1 LSAIIPR
8 GAKVVIKPN
17 WVHHANASG
26 QGLVCLVTHISVIE
40 AILCY
45 VAKAQPEHIIIGDSP
60 VQGCDFAAL
69 MASCRAPEM
78 IGRFRAHDVNVSI
91 KDFRRTVHENGR
103 LGGRARDAGKPMHE
117 FILFD
122 LGVDSA
128 LEEITTASSQ
138 YRVTMYDPDAL
149 GRTHGPGRHQY
160 LIARD
165 VIDADVVINVPK
177 LKTHRKACI
186 TGALKNL
193 VGING
198 HKEYLPHHRK
208 GCTEDGGD
216 CYSGKS
222 RLKSVVE
229 DLLDATNRAEGIV
242 ARSMFANAARIGMA
256 ATKLLGESSNYEGS
270 WHGNDTVWRT
280 CLDLQRVVHYG
291 QTDGQMAE
299 DVRRSV
305 VTITDGIIAG
315 EGEGPLAPTPIK
327 LGILTLGLNTAA
339 VDWVHALLMGLE
351 PQDVPLTREAFV
363 PHRYPL
369 AGFRPQDIVVWVDD
383 QQMPTADIFGRHG
396 RAFQVP
402 RGWEGYSGLAASRR
416 LDATAQAV

>member
-1 LSAIIPR
+1 
-8 GAKVVIKPN
+8 
-17 WVHHANASG
+17 
-26 QGLVCLVTHISVIE
+26 
-40 AILCY
+40 
-45 VAKAQPEHIIIGDSP
+45 
-60 VQGCDFAAL
+60 
-69 MASCRAPEM
+69 
-78 IGRFRAHDVNVSI
+78 
-91 KDFRRTVHENGR
+91 
-103 LGGRARDAGKPMHE
+103 
-117 FILFD
+117 
-122 LGVDSA
+122 
-128 LEEITTASSQ
+128 
-138 YRVTMYDPDAL
+138 
-149 GRTHGPGRHQY
+149 
-160 LIARD
+160 
-165 VIDADVVINVPK
+165 
-177 LKTHRKACI
+177 
-186 TGALKNL
+186 
-193 VGING
+193 
-198 HKEYLPHHRK
+198 
-208 GCTEDGGD
+208 
-216 CYSGKS
+216 
-222 RLKSVVE
+222 
-229 DLLDATNRAEGIV
+229 
-242 ARSMFANAARIGMA
+242 
-256 ATKLLGESSNYEGS
+256 
-270 WHGNDTVWRT
+270 
-280 CLDLQRVVHYG
+280 LQRVVHYG